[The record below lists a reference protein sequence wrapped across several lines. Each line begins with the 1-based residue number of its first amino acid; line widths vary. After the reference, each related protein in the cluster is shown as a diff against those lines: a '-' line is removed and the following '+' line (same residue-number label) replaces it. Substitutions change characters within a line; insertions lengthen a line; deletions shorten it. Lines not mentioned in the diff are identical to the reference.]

1 MPKLKRKP
9 QPPKSCPSQLRIFA
23 AAGSVQLQAA
33 EGDGE
38 KKIRKFSMLA
48 YTGGKMNIRGF
59 FYPVVVDLAGLTVT
73 QKSRPILRDH
83 DPSRIVGH
91 TESVKVGGRNIAVT
105 GVISAA
111 NEHAREVQDSADN
124 GFPWQASI
132 GASVQKLIRVDDGEK
147 VVVNGRTFVG
157 PVYVARQA
165 TLGEISFVALGA
177 DDNTSAQ
184 IAASAAGPKIEV
196 IEMDFEQWLQAKG
209 FELNDLSETQVEYL
223 KAQWEREQEQEGD
236 DEPPA
241 KRAKKKR
248 PAKKKPAKRVAA
260 SQSDGDEE
268 EEDEDEDEEP
278 QVDPVQAMRST
289 AAAELKRINAI
300 RKICGSQHTEIEA
313 RAIEEGWDIHR
324 TELEVLR
331 ASRPNPQPLCADD
344 SNGRSYQAL
353 EAALCLSA
361 GLPEEQVGKW
371 YGEKSMNRA
380 VSRDLRGAGI
390 RDVFCEVIRADGGHL
405 GTGRLDNEFIRAAFH
420 AERNLQASGG
430 FSTISLSGILGNVAN
445 KAMLAAYQAV
455 ASVVHEF
462 CAARDVNDFKQVTS
476 FRLTGNGVFEKVGP
490 DGELKH
496 AGLSEESFSNKVETF
511 GRIITLTR
519 QMIINDDLGAF
530 LQLPRL
536 IGRMSALKLQEEVYG
551 LLLANLNS
559 FFGVGNKNYFEG
571 ADSALSIGSLT
582 VAEQMFLD
590 QTDSDGKPVAIT
602 PGILLTPTSLKVT
615 ADQLY
620 TSLVV
625 NETTTTNKPK
635 PADNP
640 HAGKFKPVASPYL
653 NNAAISGSSATGW
666 YLFANPADVAAMEVA
681 YLRGRRVPVIESGE
695 TSFNTLGMQ
704 WRGYFDFGVAMQDP
718 RAAVK
723 SKGTA

>member
-9 QPPKSCPSQLRIFA
+9 QPPKSCPSRLRIFA

-73 QKSRPILRDH
+73 QKPRPILRDH

-209 FELNDLSETQVEYL
+209 FELNDLSETQVEWL
-223 KAQWEREQEQEGD
+223 KAQWEREQEGD
-236 DEPPA
+236 QEPPTKPPKK
-241 KRAKKKR
+241 KRAAKKKTL
-248 PAKKKPAKRVAA
+248 AA
-260 SQSDGDEE
+260 SNSAGDEE
-268 EEDEDEDEEP
+268 EEEEDEEP
-278 QVDPVQAMRST
+278 QVDPIKAMRST

-300 RKICGSQHTEIEA
+300 RKVCGGQHADVEA
-313 RAIEEGWDIHR
+313 KAIEEGWDVNR

-490 DGELKH
+490 SGELTH
-496 AGLSEESFSNKVETF
+496 ATLSEESYHNQVETF

-536 IGRMSALKLQEEVYG
+536 IGRMSALRLQEEVYG
-551 LLLANLNS
+551 LLLANINS
-559 FFGVGNKNYFEG
+559 FFGVGNNNYFEG

-582 VAEQMFLD
+582 VAEQMFMD
-590 QTDSDGKPVAIT
+590 QVDSDGKPVAIT
-602 PGILLTPTSLKVT
+602 PAILLVPTGLKV
-615 ADQLY
+615 AANQLY

-625 NETTTTNKPK
+625 NETTTANKPR

-653 NNAAISGSSATGW
+653 NNAAISGSSATAW

-723 SKGTA
+723 SKGAA